1 MFNNTLTTVYL
12 VAVGALEV
20 ATTRLNRIVRSRDER
35 GQASAEYALV
45 LLGAALLAIFAGK
58 WLIEDGT
65 FKKIFGDII
74 TRIVGGMPK

>member
-1 MFNNTLTTVYL
+1 MFTKPLTTVYL
-12 VAVGALEV
+12 VAVGALESGS
-20 ATTRLNRIVRSRDER
+20 TRLTRIVRSRDER

-58 WLIEDGT
+58 WLMDGGT

-74 TRIVGGMPK
+74 TKIVGGMP